1 MYIESYQSKDH
12 HVYGDYCIMMDG
24 DGKKVP
30 APEEATLTLKQDA
43 DGYNYY
49 TYIIGENGTGKSSL
63 IRSIICHEIKVIG
76 GAWNVLADGGA
87 DYIRYTPKHITGN
100 EPHFDQIIH
109 ICNKPFLQNREIS
122 DIYHEY
128 VTMRNDAL
136 FALLSFLKKKPNEKP
151 KLAKLIGHPKAKWRL
166 NVLLLPS
173 RMYNYEGGTMTNQPQ
188 TAARIEYLFRLLNAS
203 SKDMENPPSEL
214 YNYYDQIR
222 QQPHFPIMEIKGW
235 EDFKR
240 RVESSSLY
248 RPFMNCVMNMKM
260 GISQP
265 NYNGRDLQSWLTVS
279 NCLGKLNENDLLLLP
294 LFSDMQLLS
303 VNLYCDD
310 VLVDSMSSGE
320 QMMMQLYSYLST
332 IEKDKLDNVLIV
344 IDEPET
350 SLHPMWQQ
358 QFPAILRNLI
368 ENVYGIQNSQI
379 IVVTHSPFIIK
390 DAAKLGD
397 DVSVL
402 RFEKADDEF
411 SSRKIADVSLFNIEQ
426 LILDEFNVTYRSQIE
441 LSDAMGKTRKKS
453 EKDPIRVVLD
463 TDELKMRIERL
474 FNELVI

>member
-24 DGKKVP
+24 DGKKVL

-87 DYIRYTPKHITGN
+87 DYIRYTPKHITG
-100 EPHFDQIIH
+100 EETHFDQIIH
-109 ICNKPFLQNREIS
+109 ICNKPFLQNREILGV
-122 DIYHEY
+122 YHEY
-128 VTMRNDAL
+128 VTMQNDAL

-166 NVLLLPS
+166 DVLLLPS
-173 RMYNYEGGTMTNQPQ
+173 RMYNYEGGTMANQPQ

-203 SKDMENPPSEL
+203 SKDMENPQSEL
-214 YNYYDQIR
+214 YNYYEQIR
-222 QQPHFPIMEIKGW
+222 QQSHFPIMEIKGW

-279 NCLGKLNENDLLLLP
+279 DCLGKLNENDLLLLP

-303 VNLYCDD
+303 VNLFCDD

-320 QMMMQLYSYLST
+320 QMMMQMYSYLST

-402 RFEKADDEF
+402 RFEKADGEF
-411 SSRKIADVSLFNIEQ
+411 SSTKITDVSVFNIEQ
-426 LILDEFNVTYRSQIE
+426 LILDEFKVTYRPKKE
-441 LSDAMGKTRKKS
+441 LKEIMSLLRKKD
-453 EKDPIRVVLD
+453 KLDPIREALD
-463 TDELKMRIERL
+463 TNELKIRIDQLYKEIA
-474 FNELVI
+474 E

>member
-1 MYIESYQSKDH
+1 
-12 HVYGDYCIMMDG
+12 
-24 DGKKVP
+24 
-30 APEEATLTLKQDA
+30 
-43 DGYNYY
+43 
-49 TYIIGENGTGKSSL
+49 
-63 IRSIICHEIKVIG
+63 
-76 GAWNVLADGGA
+76 
-87 DYIRYTPKHITGN
+87 
-100 EPHFDQIIH
+100 
-109 ICNKPFLQNREIS
+109 
-122 DIYHEY
+122 
-128 VTMRNDAL
+128 
-136 FALLSFLKKKPNEKP
+136 
-151 KLAKLIGHPKAKWRL
+151 
-166 NVLLLPS
+166 
-173 RMYNYEGGTMTNQPQ
+173 
-188 TAARIEYLFRLLNAS
+188 
-203 SKDMENPPSEL
+203 MENPQSEL